1 MSATLPNRLTITLQP
16 DEGVNLTMMAKEP
29 GPGEFGLRPAS
40 LDLSFEETFGIRYP
54 DAYERLVI
62 EVLRVSSALHAAR
75 SGGGQGWSD
84 DVIEGWAQSVSRS
97 RPMSPAPGGQPRHP

>member
-1 MSATLPNRLTITLQP
+1 
-16 DEGVNLTMMAKEP
+16 MMAKEP
-29 GPGEFGLRPAS
+29 GPGEFGLRPVS

-62 EVLRVSSALHAAR
+62 EVLRVIKRSLCGAMKWRRPGAGAMASSKAGR
-75 SGGGQGWSD
+75 NP
-84 DVIEGWAQSVSRS
+84 VSRS